1 MCQTKQIWPNACQ
14 YSQRFETFLYTN
26 VNQTDICMR
35 DDPVHG
41 TSDILGM
48 AFLSPAL
55 SS

>member
-1 MCQTKQIWPNACQ
+1 MCQTKQIWSNACQ
-14 YSQRFETFLYTN
+14 YSQRFEIFSIYQREPNRHT
-26 VNQTDICMR
+26 R